1 MRNASLALGV
11 LTRNSTFYILHIQNR
26 WEMLF
31 RGIVKNYTADLRART
46 KFKKI
51 IGMKEKFTQN
61 MDVPV
66 SLMEFLLQTQG
77 SFGRFFCLKFQ
88 IFLYFL
94 GEQGSQSSFFD
105 FQLIKLEI
113 RMCFYECVSERVSVN
128 VFPRMCFQ
136 FAFSIPSQL
145 VTQLQG

>member
-1 MRNASLALGV
+1 
-11 LTRNSTFYILHIQNR
+11 
-26 WEMLF
+26 MLF

-77 SFGRFFCLKFQ
+77 SFGRFFLFEV
-88 IFLYFL
+88 L
-94 GEQGSQSSFFD
+94 D
-105 FQLIKLEI
+105 
-113 RMCFYECVSERVSVN
+113 
-128 VFPRMCFQ
+128 
-136 FAFSIPSQL
+136 FSIFFRGIGLSKL
-145 VTQLQG
+145 FF